1 MAPCS
6 VRSALLGSALAL
18 PVCAQAP
25 NLMPPASLPD
35 APAIVAA
42 AGTQRLAA
50 VAAGAAASLMVFED
64 NRGGDYDLFGLR
76 VDAAGN
82 AIDSLPFAIT
92 KAPGN
97 QTAPQIVWNGTDWL
111 VAYASTYDPGSGY
124 FATQIRAQRVSPQG
138 IVLDPTPLTLGADS
152 TGAYFG
158 VASDGSGWLVAWTGF
173 SAGNSAIVARRV
185 TAAGAVLDP
194 GGVLVHPASYVI
206 FFRLGVSY
214 AGGSY
219 LVTWSENGARAR
231 LVSTNLA
238 TIGPAVLLPIDLG
251 VVRGNGAQFLA
262 AWTRQT
268 PAFQQEVVAQRFAAS
283 LTPIDANPIV
293 VSNPATSPNP
303 ADVMAAWDGAQWIV
317 GWTQP
322 AFSTR
327 VARLGAGGAVLDP
340 GGVVLPHGSN
350 NPFGGPALGALPGG
364 GALATWHEARFG
376 SADDVFA
383 APFSSAGTPGTERL
397 MSFGSEAQRFPRVT
411 AGADRYL
418 VTAFAERSDGSRV
431 LAWRVDALGQSL
443 DPAPIVV
450 ATAAHNRL
458 QVGGAGWNGTHF
470 LIAWADGQV
479 GQVWARRLHPDGTW
493 VDPAPI
499 AVQPGYAPD
508 VAAAGGDFLVTALRY
523 PSYPQYV
530 FSFGVRVRGSD
541 GLVLDATPLAIG
553 PSFATRARVVE
564 LGGRWLVATEAHAT
578 HDSNQANIVLH
589 FVDTNGSV
597 TSVGSA
603 GFLNI
608 QDWGSIDIAASGTSA
623 LVVGQ
628 TGSNW
633 TNTEIHVRRVL
644 PNGSMPA
651 PMFAI
656 TVPAPMGQSRGSAAW
671 NGREYVVSYETLQN
685 NVWFYDLEPDLY
697 AIRISES
704 GTQLDANGTA
714 LWDGEDY
721 ETRVDGD
728 GLGFGKA
735 LFAASVFDDALAAPR
750 VQLRAQRPP
759 GLSGYGT
766 GTPGCAG
773 THGIDG
779 NTPPIAGN
787 AAFAVIADRGPAPGI
802 GVLVLGT
809 AADVPGTDPG
819 LGVLLHVA
827 FAPPAQVVLATML
840 FDATGHGTVALPL
853 PPQPAY
859 YGFELF
865 AQAACLWA
873 VPCAPSPSGFSTSP
887 GLRIEIQAP

>member
-1 MAPCS
+1 MFPCTLR
-6 VRSALLGSALAL
+6 RSAPLGFALAL
-18 PVCAQAP
+18 PVAAQAP
-25 NLMPPASLPD
+25 NLVAPASLPD

-50 VAAGAAASLMVFED
+50 VAAGTAASLTIFED

-92 KAPGN
+92 KAPGD
-97 QTAPQIVWNGTDWL
+97 QTAPQVVWNGVNWL
-111 VAYASTYDPGSGY
+111 VVYASQYDTGSGY

-138 IVLDPTPLTLGADS
+138 VVLDPTPLALGADS

-158 VASDGSGWLVAWTGF
+158 VASDGTDWLVAWTGF

-185 TAAGAVLDP
+185 SAAGAALDP
-194 GGVLVHPASYVI
+194 GGVVVHPASYVI

-219 LVTWSENGARAR
+219 LVTWSENGARGR

-238 TIGPAVLLPIDLG
+238 TIGPAVSLPIELG

-262 AWTRQT
+262 AWTRQN
-268 PAFQQEVVAQRFAAS
+268 PAFQQEVVAQRFAAN
-283 LTPIDANPIV
+283 LTPLDANPIV
-293 VSNPATSPNP
+293 VSQAATSPSP
-303 ADVMAAWDGAQWIV
+303 SDVVAAWDGAQWLV
-317 GWTQP
+317 GWTQ
-322 AFSTR
+322 AAWSLR
-327 VARLGAGGAVLDP
+327 VARFAGGAVLDP
-340 GGVVLPHGSN
+340 GGVLLPHGSSG
-350 NPFGGPALGALPGG
+350 PFYGQALGALPGG
-364 GALATWHEARFG
+364 GALATWHQARFG
-376 SADDVFA
+376 TADDVYA
-383 APFSSAGTPGTERL
+383 VPFSGAGAAGTERL
-397 MSFGSEAQRFPRVT
+397 LSVGTEAQRFPRTT
-411 AGADRYL
+411 AGGDRYL
-418 VTAFAERSDGSRV
+418 VTALAERSEGSRIV
-431 LAWRVDALGQSL
+431 AWRVDALGQSL
-443 DPAPIVV
+443 DAAPIVV
-450 ATAAHNRL
+450 ATAAHARL

-470 LIAWADGQV
+470 LVAWADGQV

-499 AVQPGYAPD
+499 AVQPGFAPD

-530 FSFGVRVRGSD
+530 FSYGVRVRGSD
-541 GLVLDATPLAIG
+541 GLVLDPTPIAIG
-553 PSFATRARVVE
+553 QSFAARARVVE
-564 LGGRWLVATEAHAT
+564 LGGRWLVVTERHWT
-578 HDSNQANIVLH
+578 HDQNQSDVLVH
-589 FVDTNGSV
+589 FVDASGTV
-597 TSVGSA
+597 TSAGSI
-603 GFLNI
+603 GVLNI
-608 QDWGSIDIAASGTSA
+608 QDWGSIDVASGGTSA

-644 PNGSMPA
+644 PNGTMPA

-656 TVPAPMGQSRGSAAW
+656 TGAAPMGQSRGSVAW
-671 NGREYVVSYETLQN
+671 NGREYVVAYETLQN
-685 NVWFYDLEPDLY
+685 NAWFYDFEPDVY
-697 AIRISES
+697 ALRISE
-704 GTQLDANGTA
+704 GGAQIDANGFP
-714 LWDGEDY
+714 LWNGEDY

-735 LFAASVFDDALAAPR
+735 LYTASVFDDALAAPR
-750 VQLRAQRPP
+750 LMVRVQRPP

-766 GTPGCAG
+766 GTAGCAG
-773 THGIDG
+773 AHGIDG
-779 NTPPIAGN
+779 NTAPSAGN
-787 AAFAVIADRGPAPGI
+787 AAFEVIADRGPAPGI
-802 GVLVLGT
+802 GVLLLGT

-819 LGVLLHVA
+819 LGVLVHVA

-840 FDATGHGTVALPL
+840 VDPTGHGAVALPL

-865 AQAACLWA
+865 TQAAFLWA
-873 VPCAPSPSGFSTSP
+873 GPCAPSPSGFSTSP